1 MNILRKSLA
10 VAALAVAVGYAA
22 EARAEI
28 FLSATDG
35 VDTASA
41 NDLASPGTA
50 FYSGTVGNFTTSID
64 IGTGFPAIG
73 APSDPILDLTSLD
86 LTTGTAGGTLTVSL
100 TETGFTTTIA
110 AKQFLSD
117 ITGVYTNSQATM
129 NTYFDT
135 SNTPFGTGT
144 LLASGLLDNQ
154 SKLVSVPPIAGPYS
168 LTEIVT
174 VTAGANSLASIDAGI
189 IDTPEPGSLP
199 LLGAGLI
206 ALAALGLR
214 RTLTRDRR
222 PPVLP
227 AVRAECVG
235 LG

>member
-1 MNILRKSLA
+1 MNAVRTSLTA
-10 VAALAVAVGYAA
+10 AALAVIAIYAVP
-22 EARAEI
+22 ARAEI

-35 VDTASA
+35 INTASA
-41 NDLASPGTA
+41 NDSLSPGTA
-50 FYSGTVGNFTTSID
+50 FYSGTIGNFTTSID

-100 TETGFTTTIA
+100 TETGFTATADI
-110 AKQFLSD
+110 KQFLSD
-117 ITGVYTNSQATM
+117 ITGVYSNSQASM
-129 NTYFDT
+129 STYFDT
-135 SNTPFGTGT
+135 TNTPFGTGT

-154 SKLVSVPPIAGPYS
+154 QQVVSVPPIAGPYS

-174 VTAGANSLASIDAGI
+174 VTAGANSLASIDSGI

-214 RTLTRDRR
+214 RTATRDRR
-222 PPVLP
+222 PAVL
-227 AVRAECVG
+227 

>member
-10 VAALAVAVGYAA
+10 IAALAMAAGYAV

-35 VDTASA
+35 VDSVSV
-41 NDLASPGTA
+41 NDSLSPGTA
-50 FYSGTVGNFTTSID
+50 FYSGSIGNFTTSID

-73 APSDPILDLTSLD
+73 TPSDPILDLTSLD

-100 TETGFTTTIA
+100 SETGFTTTTA

-117 ITGVYTNSQATM
+117 ITGVYSNSQATM

-135 SNTPFGTGT
+135 TNIRFGTGT
-144 LLASGLLDNQ
+144 LLSSGLRDNQ
-154 SKLVSVPPIAGPYS
+154 SSLVSVPPIAGPYS

-206 ALAALGLR
+206 ALAMLGLR
-214 RTLTRDRR
+214 RTVIRARR
-222 PPVLP
+222 SAHL
-227 AVRAECVG
+227 